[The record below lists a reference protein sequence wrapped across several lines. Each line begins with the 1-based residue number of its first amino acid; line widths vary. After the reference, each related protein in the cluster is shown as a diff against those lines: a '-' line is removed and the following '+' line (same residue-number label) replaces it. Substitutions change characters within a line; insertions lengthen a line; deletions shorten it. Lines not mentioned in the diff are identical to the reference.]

1 MSPTVDRQPPYMQIT
16 DHYRRQIQDGDLAEG
31 DRLPSVISI
40 AEEWNV
46 AHATAAKA
54 ISQLQVEGLILTSP
68 RGSFVAGA
76 GAKATSPQ
84 DRMLRARRTGSTAN
98 GSETHRVNVAE
109 IVKPPTYVAELFALE
124 QGEQVVRREWV
135 TIEDTALTALTVTWH
150 PAELADPDQV
160 DALLYTTSSSVG
172 TMLADLEQAVGP
184 ITRAQ
189 DFMHA
194 RSADA
199 REAHA
204 LGLPV
209 GAPILAGTWLAWAGD
224 RLVEYGEYCLP
235 PRHTLTYSY
244 EVGGADV

>member
-31 DRLPSVISI
+31 DRLPSVIAI
-40 AEEWNV
+40 ADEWNV

-54 ISQLQVEGLILTSP
+54 ISQLQVEGLVLTSP
-68 RGSFVAGA
+68 RGSFVASA

-84 DRMLRARRTGSTAN
+84 DRMLRAQRTGSTAN
-98 GSETHRVNVAE
+98 GSETHHVNVAE
-109 IVKPPTYVAELFALE
+109 VVKPPTYVAELFALE
-124 QGEQVVRREWV
+124 PGETVVRREWV
-135 TIEDTALTALTVTWH
+135 TIEDKALTTLTVTWY
-150 PAELADPDQV
+150 PAELADDI
-160 DALLYTTSSSVG
+160 D
-172 TMLADLEQAVGP
+172 DLFSTGSGYVGP
-184 ITRAQ
+184 MLYKLQQTTGKITRAQ

-194 RSADA
+194 RGADA

-244 EVGGADV
+244 DVPAE